1 MREIYLLT
9 CSFKPSLFL
18 IKFSDHVENNY
29 LLFIHTDY
37 KDSANLYIDLL
48 MFNSSVMHDN
58 FKCDRYAKSR
68 LVSS

>member
-37 KDSANLYIDLL
+37 KDSANLYIDL
-48 MFNSSVMHDN
+48 
-58 FKCDRYAKSR
+58 
-68 LVSS
+68 